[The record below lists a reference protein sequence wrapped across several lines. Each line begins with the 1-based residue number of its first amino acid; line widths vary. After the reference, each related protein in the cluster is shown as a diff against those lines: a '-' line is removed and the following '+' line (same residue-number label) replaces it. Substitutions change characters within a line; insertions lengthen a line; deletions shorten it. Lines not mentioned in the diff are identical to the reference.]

1 MENNLQLLNN
11 TRYIRTFVPIYEQ
24 IKTIHWPVILCT
36 MFQYRCQSW
45 GNRFYFW
52 LISLFNISKK
62 TTLCPL
68 FIYGDQLPQRYGAT
82 MSRQFNFWHSVP
94 RDTGTHLTDL
104 KRMKVHCVLTTRPFT
119 YFSLITRLLLPNI
132 LPKRLLL
139 R

>member
-62 TTLCPL
+62 KLYVPFFYMVISYLKDTERLWADSSIFDT
-68 FIYGDQLPQRYGAT
+68 
-82 MSRQFNFWHSVP
+82 QFPWDP
-94 RDTGTHLTDL
+94 GTHLTDL